1 MKTKHFILLVAI
13 CISFIACKKENPL
26 PEKVELKH
34 LNLDN
39 AGKMTVLANND
50 FAINLYKKT
59 TLNTSENIMVSP
71 LSVSLALGMTYN
83 GSAGTTKT
91 EMEQALCL
99 NGLTPQDINSS
110 FKVLSDYLQ
119 TVDPTVTMKIANS
132 IWYRNDF
139 SVLQNFQD
147 LNSQYYNALIKS
159 VDFSDPATKAL
170 INQWVA
176 DNTNNKILKIVDN
189 INPND
194 VMFLINAVYF
204 FGNWTYQ
211 FDPAKTDQET
221 FTMSNGTAKT
231 VDMMEIKSN
240 FMYSNN
246 NLMQIVEL
254 PYGGE
259 RYSMLFMKP
268 DPNYNCDDIINAF
281 STSNLNTWID
291 GMNLVEDMTVK
302 LPKFKFEYEKKL
314 NDILADMG
322 MPEAFTSN
330 ADFTNINAA
339 GNLFI
344 SRVKHKTF
352 IDVNEKGTE
361 AAAVTSVGISF
372 TSMPEAFVAD
382 EPFLFIIREKE
393 SNALIFMGK
402 VEEPKY

>member
-1 MKTKHFILLVAI
+1 MKTQYFILLMVLS
-13 CISFIACKKENPL
+13 ISFSACKKE
-26 PEKVELKH
+26 EAITGKVELKH
-34 LNLDN
+34 LNLDA
-39 AGKMTVLANND
+39 AGKSTVLANND

-59 TLNTSENIMVSP
+59 ALNSNDNMMISP
-71 LSVSLALGMTYN
+71 LSISLALGMTYN
-83 GSAGTTKT
+83 GAAGTTKT
-91 EMEQALCL
+91 AMETAMCL
-99 NGLTPQDINSS
+99 NGLTSQDINNS

-132 IWYRNDF
+132 IWYRDDF
-139 SVLQNFQD
+139 TVLQNF
-147 LNSQYYNALIKS
+147 LNLNTQYYDALIKS

-170 INQWVA
+170 INKWVA

-204 FGNWTYQ
+204 LGNWTYQ
-211 FDPAKTDQET
+211 FDPAKTSQES
-221 FTMSNGTAKT
+221 FTMSNSSVKT
-231 VDMMEIKSN
+231 VDMMEITSN
-240 FMYSNN
+240 FMYLSN

-259 RYSMLFMKP
+259 RYSMILMKP
-268 DPNYNCDDIINAF
+268 LPNYTCDDLLNAF
-281 STSNLNTWID
+281 STSNFNAWINA
-291 GMNLVEDMTVK
+291 MNPTDDLLVK

-314 NDILADMG
+314 NDILTDLGMG
-322 MPEAFTSN
+322 VAFTSQ

-361 AAAVTSVGISF
+361 AAAVTSVGITF
-372 TSMPEAFVAD
+372 TSMPDAFIAD
-382 EPFLFIIREKE
+382 KPFLFIIREKE